1 VSELIPATFRTPF
14 GLGPEWVRGVRP
26 GMSLMEMALAMD
38 LPAEWW
44 QAGRGVVDIDGRIV
58 PREMWPHVR
67 PKPGAGITEIRFL
80 FALHGGGGGEGDK
93 NPLALIASLA
103 LLAATGFVAGGGL
116 APLFGAGFAQ
126 GTLGANLA
134 AGAIGLLGNALI
146 GGLARPQRGRA
157 EEVTFADA
165 PNNAGIEGNVL
176 SPEGPVPRVM
186 GTRKVYPPFASEA
199 LLYFDGD
206 DEVAEAVYVLA
217 GPHEITDLRLAGAP
231 VDDMR
236 GVEVE
241 TREGWPGDSRVEL
254 VTRQAKTENVNQE
267 LRAQALGSDGLTVD
281 DQVVGGWEPQ
291 PYVIATREAPDE
303 VWLPITFP
311 QGLNINAETTTNLRV
326 PFRIRMR
333 QIGDSTWI
341 NLPELH
347 YVGAAIKPIRATIK
361 LVWDDSPDPQVAAA
375 AGTGWETAY
384 ITVPDQTDIPAGGGW
399 AADSSFDD
407 GVGPDDYLWASNYED
422 TAVKNVQMT
431 RDEARIFLDTATF
444 PKGAWEIEITRGLAV
459 TESAFDRADYE
470 VSGSVWALFGGRG
483 VGTLQVAQSQ
493 KDKAATVGVVR
504 VSNVWNEH
512 PTPTDR
518 FSVIAIRV
526 RNRQVGQLS
535 CIASGYVRNIATD
548 AWITSSNPADHFRDV
563 LRSPLMNPDPVPES
577 VIDDTDLLAWRTDCT
592 SKGYEINGIVEGG
605 TVREIL
611 ARVAGA
617 GFAMPRMSNEW
628 GVVRGTDTSSDT
640 PVQVFTPR
648 NAREISVAKAFP
660 DPPDGIRATFRD
672 KTQEY
677 RDRQIIWP
685 PTATGG
691 DLLAFDYPDD
701 VTEAEVLQQVQF
713 DLAELSLRSASVSFT
728 AGAETLACRRGDLVE
743 LQHDMLDRHAGA
755 GRVVDWTENGSGE
768 VTAITLDADVPV
780 TNEPDVR
787 AVTDLRAVPDF
798 RALGL
803 STSIALRGDDG
814 TPVRSVLSVS
824 TATGTTRTLTLETAA
839 ADTGIHEGALVAV
852 GPSSRVTERLIVA
865 DIRRSGLFDA
875 QVTCVDEAPELFA
888 GH

>member
-1 VSELIPATFRTPF
+1 VSALILTTFRTPF

-38 LPAEWW
+38 LPTEWW
-44 QAGRGVVDIDGRIV
+44 QAGRGVIDIDGRMV
-58 PREMWPHVR
+58 PREMWPFVR
-67 PKPGAGITEIRFL
+67 PKAGSGITEIRFL
-80 FALHGGGGGEGDK
+80 FALHGGGGEGEK

-116 APLFGAGFAQ
+116 APLLGSSFAQ
-126 GTLGANLA
+126 GTIGANLA

-146 GGLARPQRGRA
+146 GGLAGPQRGRA
-157 EEVTFADA
+157 EELTFAEA

-176 SPEGPVPRVM
+176 SPEGAVPRVM
-186 GTRKVYPPFASEA
+186 GTRKVFPPFASEA
-199 LLYFDGD
+199 LTYFDGE

-231 VDDMR
+231 IDDMR
-236 GVEVE
+236 GVEIE
-241 TREGWPGDSRVEL
+241 TREGWPGDPRLTL
-254 VTRQAKTENVNQE
+254 VTRQAKSENVNQE
-267 LRAQALGSDGLTVD
+267 LRGPVLGSDGRTVD
-281 DQVVGGWEPQ
+281 DQAPGGWEPQ

-311 QGLNINAETTTNLRV
+311 QGLNINGNTNVNLRV

-333 QIGDSTWI
+333 QIGNSTWI
-341 NLPELH
+341 NLPEFH

-361 LVWDDSPDPQVAAA
+361 LLWQTAPDPQVAAA
-375 AGTGWETAY
+375 QATGWTTAY
-384 ITVPDQTDIPAGGGW
+384 ITVPDQTDAPAGGGW
-399 AADSSFDD
+399 TADASFDD
-407 GVGPDDYLWASNYED
+407 GAGSEDYLIASNYED
-422 TAVKNVQMT
+422 TAVQNVQMT
-431 RDEARIFLDTATF
+431 RDEVRVFLDTSTF
-444 PKGAWEIEITRGLAV
+444 LKGAWEIEVTRGVAV
-459 TESAFDRADYE
+459 TDTAFDVADYE
-470 VSGSVWALFGGRG
+470 VSSSVWALFGARG
-483 VGTLQVAQSQ
+483 VGLLQIAQTQ
-493 KDKAATVGVVR
+493 KDKASTVGIVR

-512 PTPTDR
+512 PVPTDR
-518 FSVIAIRV
+518 FATIAIRV

-535 CIASGYVRNIATD
+535 CIAKGYVRNIATG

-563 LRSPLMNPDPVPES
+563 LRNPVMNPDPVPED
-577 VIDDTDLLAWRTDCT
+577 VIDETDLLAWRTACAAK
-592 SKGYEINGIVEGG
+592 SYEINGIIEGG
-605 TVREIL
+605 TVREVL
-611 ARVAGA
+611 ARIAGA

-628 GVVRGTDTSSDT
+628 GVVRGRDTSAEA

-660 DPPDGIRATFRD
+660 DPPQGIRATFRD
-672 KTQEY
+672 KDQEY

-685 PTATGG
+685 PTARGG
-691 DLLAFDYPDD
+691 DLLAFEYPDD
-701 VTEAEVLQQVQF
+701 VTEAEVLQQVEF
-713 DLAELSLRSASVSFT
+713 DLAELSARSASISFT
-728 AGAETLACRRGDLVE
+728 AGAETLACRRGDLIE

-755 GRVVDWTENGSGE
+755 GRVVDWTQNGSGE

-787 AVTDLRAVPDF
+787 AATDIRAVTDF

-803 STSIALRGDDG
+803 GTSIALRGDDG
-814 TPVRSVLSVS
+814 APVRTVLPVS
-824 TATGTTRTLTLETAA
+824 TATGTVRTLTLETAT
-839 ADTGIHEGALVAV
+839 ADTGIHAGALVAV

-865 DIRRSGLFDA
+865 DIRRRGKFDA
-875 QVTCVDEAPELFA
+875 AVTCVDEAPELFA